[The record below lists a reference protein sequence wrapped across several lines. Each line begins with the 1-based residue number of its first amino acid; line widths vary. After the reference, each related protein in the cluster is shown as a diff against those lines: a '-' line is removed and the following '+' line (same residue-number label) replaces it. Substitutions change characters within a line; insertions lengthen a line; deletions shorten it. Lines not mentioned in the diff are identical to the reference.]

1 MFLGFGADVKG
12 SMRRSM
18 SVPVYERYK
27 HAFTEALAKALG
39 MDAQQVADM
48 VKPAEPAHG
57 DLSFATF
64 PLAKAQK
71 KAPPAIA
78 TALARSVSVPGL
90 EVVAAGPY
98 VNARFNVT
106 PFTGEAIEAVRE
118 AGERYGWSDAGAG
131 KSVAIDYSSPNIA
144 KPIAFHHIRSTV
156 IGHALANLYR
166 SQGYR
171 VEGINYLGDWG
182 KQFGLVAVGFQEF
195 GVPER
200 RGDMAHLVEVY
211 VKANSRAEADK
222 AFDERAREFF
232 RRMEENDPEALKLWQ
247 EFRDTSLKDFAH
259 IYERLGI
266 RHERVEG
273 ESRYQGKMEAVIEEI
288 RRTVGVKESQGAL
301 IVDMPYGEGEPPVLL
316 KKNDGSTLYATR
328 DLAAA
333 IDRYE
338 RFQFHRSLYVVAS
351 QQALHFKQL
360 FAVLKRMGK
369 EWADRCVHV
378 AFGLVK
384 GMSTR
389 KGTVVRLA
397 DVLDEARNR
406 ALEKVKDNVAAGKIQ
421 TADPEKLAEQIG
433 LGAIVFGDLKNR
445 RIVDYT
451 FDWEEVLSFEGHTG
465 PYLQYAHARACNV
478 LRKAGV
484 GLDAYDAALLSL
496 PEEQA
501 LARVLARF
509 PAAVEE
515 AVEQNEP
522 SILSRQ
528 MLDVAAAFSR
538 WYTLGNQDRDKRVLV
553 EGNDALRAARLALT
567 DAVRLTLRSGLSL
580 LGIATPDTM

>member
-1 MFLGFGADVKG
+1 
-12 SMRRSM
+12 MRRSM
-18 SVPVYERYK
+18 SVPVYARYK

-39 MDAQQVADM
+39 VDASQVADQ

-64 PLAKAQK
+64 PLAKTQK

-78 TALARSVSVPGL
+78 TALARGILVPGL

-98 VNARFNVT
+98 VNARFNVA

-118 AGERYGWSDAGAG
+118 TGERYGASEAGAG
-131 KSVAIDYSSPNIA
+131 KSVVIDYSSPNIA

-171 VEGINYLGDWG
+171 IEGINYLGDWG
-182 KQFGLVAVGFQEF
+182 KQFGLVAVGFQEY
-195 GVPER
+195 GNPER

-211 VKANSRAEADK
+211 VKANARADGDK
-222 AFDERAREFF
+222 PFDERAREFF
-232 RRMEENDPEALKLWQ
+232 RRMEDGDPEALKLWQ
-247 EFRDTSLKDFAH
+247 EFRDTSLKDFGRM
-259 IYERLGI
+259 YQRLGI
-266 RHERVEG
+266 AHEHVEG
-273 ESRYQGKMEAVIEEI
+273 ESRYQGKMDAVIEEI

-333 IDRYE
+333 IDRWE
-338 RFQFHRSLYVVAS
+338 RFRFHRSLYVVAS
-351 QQALHFKQL
+351 QQSLHFKQL
-360 FAVLKRMGK
+360 FAVLKKAGK

-378 AFGLVK
+378 PFGLVK

-389 KGTVVRLA
+389 KGTVVLLSE
-397 DVLDEARNR
+397 VLDEARNR
-406 ALEKVKDNVAAGKIQ
+406 ALEKVKENVATGKIQ
-421 TADPEKLAEQIG
+421 AAEPEKLAEQIG

-451 FDWEEVLSFEGHTG
+451 FDWDEVLSFEGHTG
-465 PYLQYAHARACNV
+465 PYLQYAHARACNI
-478 LRKAGV
+478 LRRAGV
-484 GLDAYDAALLSL
+484 AFDVARRAELGAYDAALLSL

-501 LARVLARF
+501 LARVLARL
-509 PAAVEE
+509 PSAIDE
-515 AVEQNEP
+515 ALEQNEP
-522 SILSRQ
+522 SIVSRHV
-528 MLDVAAAFSR
+528 LDAAAAFSR

-553 EGNDALRAARLALT
+553 EGQDALRAARLALT